1 MARVIEITEKKINK
15 LSSLVEDMLLAG
27 GELMHCITKMED
39 EFYGER
45 RGSDGG
51 RYGRRM
57 PMNVGMRGDDYEDR
71 DMDDSDEMRRM
82 INERRRR
89 RGGGMY

>member
-51 RYGRRM
+51 RYNNRM
-57 PMNVGMRGDDYEDR
+57 PMNVGMRGDY
-71 DMDDSDEMRRM
+71 DDSDTDEGDEIRHM

>member
-27 GELMHCITKMED
+27 GELMHCISKMED

-45 RGSDGG
+45 RSSGG
-51 RYGRRM
+51 GYYGNRYGDMSGERRH
-57 PMNVGMRGDDYEDR
+57 DR
-71 DMDDSDEMRRM
+71 DYDRDDWDESDEMRRM
-82 INERRRR
+82 IGERRRR
-89 RGGGMY
+89 RMN

>member
-51 RYGRRM
+51 SYNNRM
-57 PMNVGMRGDDYEDR
+57 PMNFGMRGDYDDR
-71 DMDDSDEMRRM
+71 DMDEGDEIRHM

-89 RGGGMY
+89 RGGMY

>member
-1 MARVIEITEKKINK
+1 MAKVIEITEKKLDK

-27 GELMHCITKMED
+27 GELMHCISKMED

-57 PMNVGMRGDDYEDR
+57 PMNVGMRDDDYDR
-71 DMDDSDEMRRM
+71 DMDDSDEIRHM

-89 RGGGMY
+89 RGGMY